1 MGVLYSI
8 SPKSSKKSTLDIK
21 VLGKWYEKAAVIGSL
36 RADRLNSK
44 ISSALMSGTLRS
56 ELQAKELVSIVGGEV
71 EGLGEIAAISTTS
84 KTYFADGFGAHNT
97 VAEHAVF
104 VRDLVIDWG
113 HPALGMAA
121 LHHDSHEAYLGDWTS
136 PLKVVVEQ
144 RAPGLFTELSGA
156 IDAAVA
162 HRFNFDVNEMHHLVV
177 KKADEFALRREAATL
192 KYSHGCG
199 SHWQYDEAFEPL
211 AGIGWSDSRAVREFM
226 RAHNQEIQRR
236 ASFS

>member
-1 MGVLYSI
+1 MTRRGVGTSVETFTGRFLDFLGPQARDI
-8 SPKSSKKSTLDIK
+8 SLDD
-21 VLGKWYEKAAVIGSL
+21 LAQGLSL
-36 RADRLNSK
+36 HHRFAGQ
-44 ISSALMSGTLRS
+44 ISRP
-56 ELQAKELVSIVGGEV
+56 
-71 EGLGEIAAISTTS
+71 
-84 KTYFADGFGAHNT
+84 YT

-104 VRDLVIDWG
+104 VRDLVVDWG
-113 HPALGMAA
+113 HPELGMGA
-121 LHHDSHEAYLGDWTS
+121 LHHDSHEAYLGDWPS

-144 RAPGLFTELSGA
+144 RAPGLFDELAGA

-162 HRFNFDVNEMHHLVV
+162 RRFNFDVNEMHHLVV